1 MMFSGNWRFL
11 QGLEHAM
18 FSMTVQESQ
27 RVQLFTRSEL
37 NDTDGAHGSHI
48 LDSLTVA
55 RLRITE

>member
-1 MMFSGNWRFL
+1 
-11 QGLEHAM
+11 M